1 MDTAEIYQ
9 QTVNPAPGDMDG
21 LLDTT
26 QALLDNV
33 VRCWSDLLFAQD
45 MREPVRAAWA
55 DLSFARLREEVAR
68 LPEED
73 LYAVGLAGPQ
83 LNLKLAG
90 LSQVLT
96 PFTRAPSIPRLLKV
110 FDWLLSILGS
120 LAGLSRHVE
129 QLKEFVEVLQKLID
143 WARGESPGT

>member
-1 MDTAEIYQ
+1 MNTAVGYQEEI
-9 QTVNPAPGDMDG
+9 NPAPQDMDG
-21 LLDTT
+21 LLAAV

-33 VRCWSDLLFAQD
+33 VWCWSDLLLAKD
-45 MREPVRAAWA
+45 MREPVRAAWE
-55 DLSFARLREEVAR
+55 DLQIERLRGEVAG

-96 PFTRAPSIPRLLKV
+96 PFTLAPSVPRLLKV

>member
-1 MDTAEIYQ
+1 MDIAEMYQ

-21 LLDTT
+21 LLATT

-33 VRCWSDLLFAQD
+33 VWCWSDLLFAQD
-45 MREPVRAAWA
+45 MREPVRAAWV
-55 DLSFARLREEVAR
+55 DLSFDRLRGEVAD

-96 PFTRAPSIPRLLKV
+96 PFTLAPTIPRLLKV

-143 WARGESPGT
+143 WARGESPGN